1 MMSEVLNKEGQAAGN
16 TQPEVNGTATGGKTF
31 TQDEVNRIVSDRL
44 SKERASQ
51 GNAAEQLEQL
61 NQREAALNARE
72 AKLTCTE
79 YIKAANLP
87 EGLMEVFDTSNA
99 DQFKASVGKLL
110 ELYPQINPNTTV
122 PTFTIGSAGGHTS
135 GADPFA
141 EAFRRK

>member
-1 MMSEVLNKEGQAAGN
+1 MSEVLNKEGQAAGT
-16 TQPEVNGTATGGKTF
+16 TQPEGYGTATGGKTF

-51 GNAAEQLEQL
+51 GNVAEQLEQL

-79 YIKAANLP
+79 YIKATKLP

-110 ELYPQINPNTTV
+110 EMFPQINPNVTV
-122 PTFTIGSAGGHTS
+122 PHFTIGTTGGRTS
-135 GADPFA
+135 GSDPFA